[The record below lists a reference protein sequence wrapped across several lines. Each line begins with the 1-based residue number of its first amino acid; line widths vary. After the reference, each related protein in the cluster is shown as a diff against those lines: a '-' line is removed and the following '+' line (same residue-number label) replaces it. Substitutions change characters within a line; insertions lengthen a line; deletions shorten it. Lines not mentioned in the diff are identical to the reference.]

1 MTASGCV
8 CLRVFVPKNVPTLVI
23 CSTDNPRLGGRCL
36 DQWVA
41 VAGFVAVAIVVPV
54 GMLAAAKLLAVRAK
68 SNSKLKTMTYECGEE
83 PEGGAWLQFH
93 PRYSLVAL
101 VFVLFD
107 IEAVFL
113 FPWALTI
120 EELGGLAIVD
130 MLIFVL
136 VLLLGWGYALRKGA
150 LKWQ

>member
-1 MTASGCV
+1 V
-8 CLRVFVPKNVPTLVI
+8 
-23 CSTDNPRLGGRCL
+23 LGGRYL

-54 GMLAAAKLLAVRAK
+54 SMLVAAKLLAVTAR
-68 SNSKLKTMTYECGEE
+68 SNSKLKRMTYECGEE

-93 PRYSLVAL
+93 PRYYLVAL

-113 FPWALTI
+113 FPWALAI
-120 EELGGLAIVD
+120 KELGGLAIVD

>member
-1 MTASGCV
+1 MPPDKPAPGG
-8 CLRVFVPKNVPTLVI
+8 LLI
-23 CSTDNPRLGGRCL
+23 CDFERLGTGGSGGRSL
-36 DQWVA
+36 VEWVA
-41 VAGFVAVAIVVPV
+41 VAGFVAVAIIVPV
-54 GMLAAAKLLAVRAK
+54 GMLVAAKLLAVTAK
-68 SNSKLKTMTYECGEE
+68 SSSKLKTMTYECGEE

-93 PRYSLVAL
+93 PRYYLVAL

-113 FPWALTI
+113 FPWALAI